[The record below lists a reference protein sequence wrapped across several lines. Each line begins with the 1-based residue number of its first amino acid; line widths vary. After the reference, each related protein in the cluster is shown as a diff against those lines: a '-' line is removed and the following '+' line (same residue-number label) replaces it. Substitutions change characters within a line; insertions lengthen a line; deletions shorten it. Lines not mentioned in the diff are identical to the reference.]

1 MTPASTNTQT
11 MSISRFDTA
20 QSNVSL
26 SNEDGADSVD
36 APTVAVKDVRLR
48 FCVRTVSGESTSEGV
63 SAKNL
68 SLNSVLAEGRFS
80 RLTSKRSEM

>member
-1 MTPASTNTQT
+1 MTPASTNTKI

-36 APTVAVKDVRLR
+36 AATVAEKDVRLR
-48 FCVRTVSGESTSEGV
+48 FCARTVSGESTEGV
-63 SAKNL
+63 SVRNL
-68 SLNSVLAEGRFS
+68 SFNRVLAEGRFS
-80 RLTSKRSEM
+80 RLISKRPEM